1 MTATLAAARAVDA
14 AAVASAPRLTVE
26 AVDDASAAA
35 WDAFVAD
42 ESGAS
47 AYHGYAWRGLVHS
60 VFGHQTLYFAARE
73 RGKIVGVLPLVRLK
87 SRLFGDFL
95 VSVPYFNYG
104 GVLARSPQA
113 CDELLRHAE
122 QAARLMGVSHIELRH
137 REAGQ
142 HTWPARTD
150 KVSMLLKLP
159 ATPEALQKALPA
171 KLRSQI
177 KRPVREG
184 VTSTFGGEELL
195 DAFYAVFAENM
206 RDLGTPVYPR
216 RFFSA
221 ILQTLGDRARIAL
234 VHLKDA
240 PVAAALLIT
249 HRDTTEIPWA
259 SSLRRVNALGVNM
272 YLYWSV
278 LEFAV
283 KQGSAV
289 FDFGRSTLDSGTYRF
304 KKQWGAE
311 PLQLHWH
318 YWLKGGGELPRLNPS
333 NPKYRLAVAAWQKLP
348 LPVANWLG
356 PHLVKNL
363 P

>member
-1 MTATLAAARAVDA
+1 VTALHAVVRAVDPPP
-14 AAVASAPRLTVE
+14 ASAPRLQVE
-26 AVDDASAAA
+26 AVDDSCAAD
-35 WDAFVAD
+35 WDAFVAS
-42 ESGAS
+42 EPGAS
-47 AYHGYAWRGLVHS
+47 VYHGYAWRRLVQS
-60 VFGHQTLYFAARE
+60 VFGHQTFYFAARE
-73 RGKIVGVLPLVRLK
+73 GAKIVGVLPLVRLK

-95 VSVPYFNYG
+95 ISVPYFNYG
-104 GVLARSPQA
+104 GVVAQSPQA
-113 CDELLRHAE
+113 CDALLQHA
-122 QAARLMGVSHIELRH
+122 AATAQSLGVSHIELRH
-137 REAGQ
+137 RAAGQ

-150 KVSMLLKLP
+150 KVAMLLELP
-159 ATPEALQKALPA
+159 ATPEALQKTLPS

-177 KRPVREG
+177 KRPLREG
-184 VTSTFGGEELL
+184 VTCSFGGEELL
-195 DAFYAVFAENM
+195 DSFYAVFAENM

-216 RFFSA
+216 RFFRA
-221 ILQTLGDRARIAL
+221 VLQTLGERARIAL
-234 VHLKDA
+234 VRLREA
-240 PVAAALLIT
+240 PVAAALLVR

-259 SSLRRVNALGVNM
+259 SSLRRVNGLGVNM

-283 KQGSAV
+283 QQGSAV

-333 NPKYRLAVAAWQKLP
+333 NPKYRVAVAAWQKLP

>member
-1 MTATLAAARAVDA
+1 MPAAARAVDPPA
-14 AAVASAPRLTVE
+14 ASSSRVTVE
-26 AVDDASAAA
+26 AVDDSAAAA
-35 WDAFVAD
+35 WDAYVAGQP
-42 ESGAS
+42 GAS
-47 AYHGYAWRGLVHS
+47 VYHGYGWRRLVQS
-60 VFGHQTLYFAARE
+60 VFGHQTLYLAARE
-73 RGKIVGVLPLVRLK
+73 GANVVGVLPLVRLK

-104 GVLARSPQA
+104 GVIARSPQI
-113 CDELLRHAE
+113 CDELLRHAQ
-122 QAARLMGVSHIELRH
+122 QAAQLMGVSHIELRH

-159 ATPEALQKALPA
+159 PTPEALQKGLSS
-171 KLRSQI
+171 KVRSQI
-177 KRPVREG
+177 KRPLREG
-184 VTSTFGGEELL
+184 VTCTFGGEDLL
-195 DAFYAVFAENM
+195 DSFYAVFAENM

-216 RFFSA
+216 RFFHA
-221 ILQTLGDRARIAL
+221 ILQTLGNRARIAI

-240 PVAAALLIT
+240 PVAAAVLVT

-259 SSLRRVNALGVNM
+259 ASLRRVNGLGVNM

-318 YWLKGGGELPRLNPS
+318 YWLKGGGELPRLNPA

>member
-1 MTATLAAARAVDA
+1 MNALPAAARAVET
-14 AAVASAPRLTVE
+14 SPPSSSRLTVA
-26 AVDDASAAA
+26 AVDDGTAAD
-35 WDAFVAD
+35 WDAFVA
-42 ESGAS
+42 STPNAS
-47 AYHGYAWRGLVHS
+47 IYHGYAMRRLVHS
-60 VFGHQTLYFAARE
+60 VFGHQTLYLAARE
-73 RGKIVGVLPLVRLK
+73 GAQLAGILPLVRLK

-104 GVLARSPQA
+104 GVVARSAQVA
-113 CDELLRHAE
+113 DELLRHAV
-122 QAARLMGVSHIELRH
+122 QCAQLLGVSHIELRH

-142 HTWPARTD
+142 YTLPARTD
-150 KVSMLLKLP
+150 KVAMLLRLP
-159 ATPEALQKALPA
+159 ATAEALHKALPS

-177 KRPVREG
+177 KRPLREG
-184 VTSTFGGEELL
+184 VTCSFGGEELL
-195 DAFYAVFAENM
+195 DSFYTVFAENM

-216 RFFSA
+216 RFFLEL
-221 ILQTLGDRARIAL
+221 LQTLGDRARIAL
-234 VHLKDA
+234 VRLKQS

-249 HRDTTEIPWA
+249 QRDTTEIPWA
-259 SSLRRVNALGVNM
+259 SSLRRVNGIGVNM

-283 KQGSAV
+283 QQGSAV

-318 YWLKGGGELPRLNPS
+318 YWLKGGSELPRLNPS
-333 NPKYRLAVAAWQKLP
+333 NPKYRLAVAAWQRLP

>member
-1 MTATLAAARAVDA
+1 VTATSAAARAVVSPA
-14 AAVASAPRLTVE
+14 ASVPPLTVE
-26 AVDDASAAA
+26 AVDDSSAAA
-35 WDAFVAD
+35 WDAFVDVAP
-42 ESGAS
+42 GAS
-47 AYHGYAWRGLVHS
+47 VYHGYAWRRLVQS
-60 VFGHQTLYFAARE
+60 VFGHQTIYFAARE
-73 RGKIVGVLPLVRLK
+73 GAKVVGVLPLVRLK

-104 GVLARSPQA
+104 GVVASSPEV
-113 CDELLRHAE
+113 CDELLRHAA
-122 QAARLMGVSHIELRH
+122 QAAQLMGVSHVELRH
-137 REAGQ
+137 SEAGR

-159 ATPEALQKALPA
+159 ATAEALHKSLSS

-177 KRPVREG
+177 KRPLREG
-184 VTSTFGGEELL
+184 ATSTFGGEELL
-195 DAFYAVFAENM
+195 DAFYAVFSQNM
-206 RDLGTPVYPR
+206 RDLGTPVYSK
-216 RFFSA
+216 RFFAA
-221 ILQTLGDRARIAL
+221 ILQTLGERARIAI
-234 VHLKDA
+234 VHLKQA

-249 HRDTTEIPWA
+249 HRKTTEIPWA
-259 SSLRRVNALGVNM
+259 SSLREVNGLGVNM
-272 YLYWSV
+272 YLYSSV

-283 KQGSAV
+283 RQGSAV
-289 FDFGRSTLDSGTYRF
+289 FDFGRSTLDSGTFKF

-318 YWLKGGGELPRLNPS
+318 YWLKSGGELPRLNPS
-333 NPKYRLAVAAWQKLP
+333 NPKFRLAVAAWQKLP

>member
-1 MTATLAAARAVDA
+1 VTALHAAARVVEPPAP
-14 AAVASAPRLTVE
+14 SAPRLTVA
-26 AVDDASAAA
+26 AVDDSAAA
-35 WDAFVAD
+35 DWDAFVAG
-42 ESGAS
+42 ESTAS
-47 AYHGYAWRGLVHS
+47 VYHGYAWRRLVHT

-73 RGKIVGVLPLVRLK
+73 GAQVVGVLPLVRLK

-104 GVLARSPQA
+104 GVLARSAQVS
-113 CDELLRHAE
+113 DELLRHAV
-122 QAARLMGVSHIELRH
+122 QAAQLMGVSHIELRH

-142 HTWPARTD
+142 YELPMRTD
-150 KVSMLLKLP
+150 KVSMLLELP
-159 ATPEALQKALPA
+159 ATAGALQKALPS

-177 KRPVREG
+177 KRPLREG
-184 VTSTFGGEELL
+184 VTCTFGGEELL
-195 DAFYAVFAENM
+195 DSFYAVFAENM

-221 ILQTLGDRARIAL
+221 ILQTLGERARIAL
-234 VHLKDA
+234 VHLKGS

-249 HRDTTEIPWA
+249 HRGTTEIPWA
-259 SSLRRVNALGVNM
+259 SSLRRVNGIGVNM

-283 KQGSAV
+283 QQGSAV
-289 FDFGRSTLDSGTYRF
+289 FDFGRSTLDSGTFRF

-356 PHLVKNL
+356 PHLVKHL

>member
-1 MTATLAAARAVDA
+1 VTAMSVVARAVDPPA
-14 AAVASAPRLTVE
+14 ASAPRLSVE
-26 AVDDASAAA
+26 AVDDRAAA
-35 WDAFVAD
+35 DWDAFVA
-42 ESGAS
+42 EEPSAS
-47 AYHGYAWRGLVHS
+47 VYHGYSWRRLVHS

-73 RGKIVGVLPLVRLK
+73 RAKVVGVLPLVRLK

-104 GVLARSPQA
+104 GVVARSPQI
-113 CDELLRHAE
+113 CDELLRHAK
-122 QAARLMGVSHIELRH
+122 QAAQLLGVSHIELRH

-159 ATPEALQKALPA
+159 ATAEALQKALPS

-177 KRPVREG
+177 KRPLREG
-184 VTSTFGGEELL
+184 VTCTFGGEELL
-195 DAFYAVFAENM
+195 EAFYAVFAENM

-221 ILQTLGDRARIAL
+221 ILQLLGASARVAL
-234 VHLKDA
+234 VRLKGA

-249 HRDTTEIPWA
+249 HRGTTEIPWA
-259 SSLRRVNALGVNM
+259 SSLRSVNGIGVNM

-278 LEFAV
+278 LEFAI
-283 KQGSAV
+283 QHGSAV
-289 FDFGRSTLDSGTYRF
+289 FDFGRSSVDSGTYRF

-318 YWLKGGGELPRLNPS
+318 YWLKSGGELPRLNHS
-333 NPKYRLAVAAWQKLP
+333 NPKYQLAVAAWQKLP

>member
-1 MTATLAAARAVDA
+1 MTALNAAARAVDPPA
-14 AAVASAPRLTVE
+14 PSAPRLTVA
-26 AVDDASAAA
+26 AVDDSAVAD
-35 WDAFVAD
+35 WDAFVAS
-42 ESGAS
+42 EPTAS
-47 AYHGYAWRGLVHS
+47 AYHGYAWRRLVHS

-73 RGKIVGVLPLVRLK
+73 GAQIVGVLPLVRLK

-104 GVLARSPQA
+104 GVVARSPQV
-113 CDELLRHAE
+113 CDELLRHAVH
-122 QAARLMGVSHIELRH
+122 AAQLMGVSHIELRH

-159 ATPEALQKALPA
+159 ATAQALQKVLPS

-177 KRPVREG
+177 KRPLREG
-184 VTSTFGGEELL
+184 ATCTFGGEELL
-195 DAFYAVFAENM
+195 EPFYAVFAENM
-206 RDLGTPVYPR
+206 RDLGTPVYSR
-216 RFFSA
+216 CFFSA
-221 ILQTLGDRARIAL
+221 ILQTLGERARIAL
-234 VHLKDA
+234 VCLKDA

-259 SSLRRVNALGVNM
+259 SSLRRVNGIGVNM

-283 KQGSAV
+283 QQGSAV

-356 PHLVKNL
+356 PYLVKNL

>member
-1 MTATLAAARAVDA
+1 VNAQPAALAVGPAGPN
-14 AAVASAPRLTVE
+14 SPHLTVA
-26 AVDDASAAA
+26 AVDDGAAA
-35 WDAFVAD
+35 DWDAFVAS
-42 ESGAS
+42 EPAAS
-47 AYHGYAWRGLVHS
+47 VYHGYAWRRLVHS

-73 RGKIVGVLPLVRLK
+73 GAKIVGVLPLVRLR

-104 GVLARSPQA
+104 GALARSPHVA
-113 CDELLRHAE
+113 DELLRHAVN
-122 QAARLMGVSHIELRH
+122 AAQLMGVSHIELRH

-159 ATPEALQKALPA
+159 ATAEALQKALPS

-177 KRPVREG
+177 RRPLREG
-184 VTSTFGGEELL
+184 VTCAFGGEELL
-195 DAFYAVFAENM
+195 DPFYCVFGENM

-221 ILQTLGDRARIAL
+221 ILQTLGEQARIAL
-234 VHLKDA
+234 VRLKDA

-249 HRDTTEIPWA
+249 HRETTEIPWA
-259 SSLRRVNALGVNM
+259 SSLRRVNAIGVNM

-283 KQGSAV
+283 QQRSAV

-318 YWLKGGGELPRLNPS
+318 YWLKDGGELPRLNPS
-333 NPKYRLAVAAWQKLP
+333 NPKYRLAVAAWQRLP

-356 PHLVKNL
+356 PHLIKHL

>member
-1 MTATLAAARAVDA
+1 MTATLAAARAVDRP
-14 AAVASAPRLTVE
+14 APSVLRMTVE
-26 AVDDASAAA
+26 AVDDSSAAA

-42 ESGAS
+42 EPGAS
-47 AYHGYAWRGLVHS
+47 VYHGYAWRRLVHS

-73 RGKIVGVLPLVRLK
+73 GAKIVGVLPLVRLK

-104 GVLARSPQA
+104 GVIARSSQA
-113 CDELLRHAE
+113 CAELLRHAE
-122 QAARLMGVSHIELRH
+122 QAAQLMGVSHIELRH
-137 REAGQ
+137 TEAGQ
-142 HTWPARTD
+142 LTWPARTD
-150 KVSMLLKLP
+150 KVVMLLKLP
-159 ATPEALQKALPA
+159 ATPEALRQSLPS

-177 KRPVREG
+177 KRPLREG
-184 VTSTFGGEELL
+184 VTCTFGGEESLA
-195 DAFYAVFAENM
+195 AFYDVFAENM

-216 RFFSA
+216 RFFQA
-221 ILQTLGDRARIAL
+221 ILQTLGERARIAI
-234 VHLKDA
+234 VRLKDA

-249 HRDTTEIPWA
+249 HRGTTEIPWA
-259 SSLRRVNALGVNM
+259 SSLRRVNGIGVNM

-318 YWLKGGGELPRLNPS
+318 YWLKSGGELPRLNPS

>member
-1 MTATLAAARAVDA
+1 MTALHAAARAVEPPA
-14 AAVASAPRLTVE
+14 SSAPRLTVA
-26 AVDDASAAA
+26 AVDDSAAA
-35 WDAFVAD
+35 DWDAFVAG
-42 ESGAS
+42 EPAAS
-47 AYHGYAWRGLVHS
+47 VYHGYAWRRLVQS

-73 RGKIVGVLPLVRLK
+73 GAQVVGVLPLVRLK

-104 GVLARSPQA
+104 GVIARSPQVS
-113 CDELLRHAE
+113 DELLRHAV
-122 QAARLMGVSHIELRH
+122 QAAQLMGVSHIELRH

-142 HTWPARTD
+142 YTLPKRTD

-159 ATPEALQKALPA
+159 ATAEALQKALPS

-177 KRPVREG
+177 KRPLREG
-184 VTSTFGGEELL
+184 VTCTFGGEELL
-195 DAFYAVFAENM
+195 DSFYAVFAENM

-234 VHLKDA
+234 VHLKNA

-249 HRDTTEIPWA
+249 HRETTEIPWA
-259 SSLRRVNALGVNM
+259 SSLRRVNGIGVNM

-278 LEFAV
+278 LEFALQ
-283 KQGSAV
+283 QGSTV

-356 PHLVKNL
+356 PHLVKHL